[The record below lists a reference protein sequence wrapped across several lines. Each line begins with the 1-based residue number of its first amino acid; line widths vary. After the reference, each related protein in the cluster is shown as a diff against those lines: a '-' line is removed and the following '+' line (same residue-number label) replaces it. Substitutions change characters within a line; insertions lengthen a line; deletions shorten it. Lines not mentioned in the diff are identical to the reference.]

1 MGVARER
8 ERRRVWAITPGGSVQ
23 EAEIPRQVLIT
34 KVGLKYN
41 VRNRSLGSERESDMA
56 KYSKEQIDAAI
67 DAAMEV
73 FGLESLKH
81 QQREAIREFAS
92 GRDVFVALPTGFGK
106 SYCFALLPT
115 VFDRLRAGK
124 DPSIVVCVSPLTA
137 LMMEQ
142 RDKLCTRGLLAEFV
156 GELQQDISA
165 MKGVESGR
173 YQVVYI
179 SPEALL
185 LNPQWR
191 EMLLSNTYRENL
203 VAFVID
209 EAHCITKW

>member
-1 MGVARER
+1 M
-8 ERRRVWAITPGGSVQ
+8 
-23 EAEIPRQVLIT
+23 LIT

-142 RDKLCTRGLLAEFV
+142 SVHTWIIGGVRWRAATRHKCHEGGREWTLPGRVHQSRGASSEP
-156 GELQQDISA
+156 S
-165 MKGVESGR
+165 VEGNASVKHIQR
-173 YQVVYI
+173 K
-179 SPEALL
+179 SRSLR
-185 LNPQWR
+185 NR
-191 EMLLSNTYRENL
+191 
-203 VAFVID
+203 
-209 EAHCITKW
+209 